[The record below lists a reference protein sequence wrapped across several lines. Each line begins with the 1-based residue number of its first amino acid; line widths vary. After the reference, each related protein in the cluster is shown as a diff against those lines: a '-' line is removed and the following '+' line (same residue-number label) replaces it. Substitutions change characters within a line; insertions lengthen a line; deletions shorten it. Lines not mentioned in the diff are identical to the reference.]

1 MGNQPAKKDISPDEY
16 AEYMKLKQEAEYKK
30 QLEIQKH
37 RQQQQRNNYSN
48 SNHTQIGSNSNSNHT
63 QMGSNSNQGSYIE
76 NLNMEQ
82 QDKGNMKRNN
92 MDVNIRNSMNNR
104 GINNKMINNLRNP
117 IGETTIEDKTFKND
131 SLFER
136 STSNIDKYHHFERN
150 LPQNTIIDNPKDNK
164 DNFMDKVDNMLNDR
178 MFENNSESSNTRYYP
193 RMDVPKFTEKPDQ
206 RSMEATYQELCNNR
220 NVEDPVKKVK
230 KKNIETQNFRRTDY
244 LKKIKEVNDPF
255 KLLGLDRRCDLS
267 TAKNAYKKLALK
279 LHPDRGGDPR
289 AFSLLTKAL
298 LSVTEEIKAREV
310 HDHNDMKKDFD
321 TYTTKNNPIGEGGN
335 KKINLKLFN
344 EIYEK
349 NKLFDPYDNG
359 YSDWINKNKLS
370 DEEPKELFS
379 NGFNIEIFNKV
390 FDQNDDGGEDYD
402 DQQVIKYGAPTP
414 QLDTSINYT
423 ELGVDKVRDFSKT
436 ISSDNSDLNYTDYRK
451 AHTKSKLIDVSKHSR
466 KEYKN
471 INDLESERERIT
483 YELNGEDSLRIDKAN
498 EIREKEEYD
507 RRMKQREYDEAIT
520 KQFDTVNRQYLGR

>member
-63 QMGSNSNQGSYIE
+63 QIGSNSNSNHAQMGSNSNSNHAQMGHSNQGSYIE

-82 QDKGNMKRNN
+82 HDKGNMKRNN

-244 LKKIKEVNDPF
+244 LKKIKE
-255 KLLGLDRRCDLS
+255 
-267 TAKNAYKKLALK
+267 
-279 LHPDRGGDPR
+279 
-289 AFSLLTKAL
+289 
-298 LSVTEEIKAREV
+298 
-310 HDHNDMKKDFD
+310 
-321 TYTTKNNPIGEGGN
+321 
-335 KKINLKLFN
+335 
-344 EIYEK
+344 K
-349 NKLFDPYDNG
+349 NKPL
-359 YSDWINKNKLS
+359 K
-370 DEEPKELFS
+370 
-379 NGFNIEIFNKV
+379 
-390 FDQNDDGGEDYD
+390 
-402 DQQVIKYGAPTP
+402 
-414 QLDTSINYT
+414 
-423 ELGVDKVRDFSKT
+423 
-436 ISSDNSDLNYTDYRK
+436 
-451 AHTKSKLIDVSKHSR
+451 
-466 KEYKN
+466 
-471 INDLESERERIT
+471 
-483 YELNGEDSLRIDKAN
+483 
-498 EIREKEEYD
+498 
-507 RRMKQREYDEAIT
+507 
-520 KQFDTVNRQYLGR
+520 